1 MINLKIPF
9 RRNEHRESRQL
20 AYGKISWTVSLSVT
34 QYVVKIILSTYRFI
48 TAQTAWHRCKSTSAS
63 WEGNFCWSREM

>member
-9 RRNEHRESRQL
+9 RRNEHRENRQL

-48 TAQTAWHRCKSTSAS
+48 TAQTA
-63 WEGNFCWSREM
+63 